1 VGIWEDSGGK
11 EDSRLGEDSRASW
24 GVDRLHE
31 GASRQDRTAH
41 HEGACMCQV
50 GAVDNRLG
58 STLQEAH
65 IVRQHEWQQPWSI
78 PTVAENQ
85 ETNHLRHL

>member
-1 VGIWEDSGGK
+1 
-11 EDSRLGEDSRASW
+11 
-24 GVDRLHE
+24 
-31 GASRQDRTAH
+31 
-41 HEGACMCQV
+41 MCQV
-50 GAVDNRLG
+50 AVVDNRLG

-65 IVRQHEWQQPWSI
+65 IVKQHEWQQPRLM